1 MLDRSHLLTRRNMQ
15 DVEPDMLQG
24 DADNQDRLSCVVA
37 EEDAIDHARI
47 IQDDDC
53 AVNDYP
59 RNFVAFF
66 NRL

>member
-1 MLDRSHLLTRRNMQ
+1 MQ